1 MCDFHSVVCYV
12 DGAIYHAAS
21 NSHTAAVKLSGRPEN
36 DGTRRFVE
44 AEWDGRGKY
53 PGAEKITLGEPNEKQ
68 IRAIDSHYREL
79 SRVMKTGDF
88 NGIWAESEYAD
99 VRAEFARLCR
109 AERLPEHADR
119 LLSDSD
125 WSIRREFAAKC
136 PAKRLGEF
144 EDRLLSDSDW
154 SIRHEFAARCPAK
167 RLVELEDRLL
177 SDSDWSV
184 RYQFTLRCPES
195 RFPEFAE
202 RLLADSNFFVRA
214 ACARRL
220 QAAAV

>member
-1 MCDFHSVVCYV
+1 MCDFHSIICYV
-12 DGAIYHAAS
+12 DGAIFHAPE
-21 NSHTAAVKLSGRPEN
+21 NSHTDAVKLSGRPEN
-36 DGTRRFVE
+36 DGPRRFVE
-44 AEWDGRGKY
+44 AEWDGRGEY
-53 PGAEKITLGEPNEKQ
+53 PGAEKITRGVANEKQ
-68 IRAIDSHYREL
+68 IRAIDAHFRGLVEVL
-79 SRVMKTGDF
+79 QTGNF
-88 NGIWAESEYAD
+88 EGKWSEPEYVD
-99 VRAEFARLCR
+99 VRR
-109 AERLPEHADR
+109 
-119 LLSDSD
+119 
-125 WSIRREFAAKC
+125 
-136 PAKRLGEF
+136 
-144 EDRLLSDSDW
+144 
-154 SIRHEFAARCPAK
+154 EFAARCPAE